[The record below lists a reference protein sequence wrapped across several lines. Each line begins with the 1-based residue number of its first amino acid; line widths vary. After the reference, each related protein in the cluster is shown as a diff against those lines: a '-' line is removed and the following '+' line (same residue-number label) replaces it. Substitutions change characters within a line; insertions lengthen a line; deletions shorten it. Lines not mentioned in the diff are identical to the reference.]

1 MPLVK
6 AIAAPFLELRV
17 ADAVDILLV
26 TALLYATV
34 VWFRTSRA
42 SMVALGL
49 LLFAAVFSAARFF
62 GLQLTTWIFQ
72 GIFAALLI
80 IVVVIFQ
87 EELRQIFERLALW
100 GLRRKSAASTTPQAA
115 DLIVE
120 CLGNLARRRIGA
132 LIVIPG
138 RGPLGRHVRGGLDL
152 GGTLSIPL
160 LESIFDPH
168 SPGHDGAV
176 ILDGNRVTRFGV
188 HLPLSANSEQ
198 LGGVGTRHSAA
209 LGLAERTDALC
220 LVVSEERGSVAVA
233 RNGELR
239 RLADAGDVAQVL
251 LELREQPAPTK
262 APRFLARVRRLRWPE
277 LIGSLAAVLALWLVL
292 VPGSR
297 PSEIVVEAAIVVS
310 DLPAGYDIESITP
323 ETIQVE
329 LRGPARAF
337 YLFDAN
343 AVQITVD
350 AALAELGRRTFQISE
365 NQVRRPAGVKV
376 ARLRPSKIRLSL
388 VKQAEADSTD
398 ETSNPTSPE

>member
-1 MPLVK
+1 M
-6 AIAAPFLELRV
+6 APFLELRV

-26 TALLYATV
+26 TALLYAAV

-42 SMVALGL
+42 SMVAMGL
-49 LLFAAVFSAARFF
+49 LLFAGIFSAARFF

-100 GLRRKSAASTTPQAA
+100 GLRRKPVASTTPQTA

-138 RGPLGRHVRGGLDL
+138 NGPLGRHVRGGLDL
-152 GGTLSIPL
+152 GGTISIPL

-176 ILDGNRVTRFGV
+176 ILEGNRVARFGV

-198 LGGVGTRHSAA
+198 LSGVGTRHSAA

-233 RNGELR
+233 RDGELR
-239 RLADAGDVAQVL
+239 RLTDAGDVAQVL
-251 LELREQPAPTK
+251 VELREQPSPSR
-262 APRFLARVRRLRWPE
+262 APRFLARIRRVRWPE
-277 LIGSLAAVLALWLVL
+277 LVGSLGAVLALWLVL

-297 PSEIVVEAAIVVS
+297 PSEIVVEAGIVVS
-310 DLPAGYDIESITP
+310 DLPVGYAIESISP

-337 YLFDAN
+337 YLFDKS
-343 AVQITVD
+343 AVDVIVD
-350 AALAELGRRTFQISE
+350 ATLADLGRRTFQISAD
-365 NQVRRPAGVKV
+365 QVRRPAGVDV
-376 ARLRPSKIRLSL
+376 VRVRPSRIRLSL
-388 VKQAEADSTD
+388 VQETAPDPTE
-398 ETSNPTSPE
+398 ETSNTTSPE